1 MEQEIKDI
9 IAKNLPEQVG
19 NVLKE
24 RLENAERDA
33 KDLGSL
39 RKDYGNLLTEL
50 EEKDKKIQGLSHLE
64 SRLDYIKATE
74 ESIKERKM
82 ETAIQIS
89 EIKLQEAEKRADEL
103 RSVLEIV
110 FKSPVYRKS
119 HSTNVHYGYENG
131 QSQPKFASPSETIET
146 EE

>member
-39 RKDYGNLLTEL
+39 RMDYGNLLAQL
-50 EEKDKKIQGLSHLE
+50 DEKDKKIKELSYLE
-64 SRLDYIKATE
+64 DRLDYIKATE
-74 ESIKERKM
+74 EAIKERKM
-82 ETAIQIS
+82 EMALQIS
-89 EIKLQEAEKRADEL
+89 DIKLQEAEKRADEL
-103 RSVLEIV
+103 RNVLEIV

-119 HSTNVHYGYENG
+119 HLTNVHYGYENG
-131 QSQPKFASPSETIET
+131 QSIPKFAAPTETIQT

>member
-24 RLENAERDA
+24 RLEKAEKDA
-33 KDLGSL
+33 KDLEIMNVS
-39 RKDYGNLLTEL
+39 YGNLMIEL
-50 EEKDKKIQGLSHLE
+50 EGKKQKLKELMSLE
-64 SRLDYIKATE
+64 SRINDIKNAE
-74 ESIKERKM
+74 ESIKERRM
-82 ETAIQIS
+82 EMALQIS
-89 EIKLQEAEKRADEL
+89 DIKLQEAEKRADEL
-103 RSVLEIV
+103 RNVLEIV

-119 HSTNVHYGYENG
+119 HLTNVHYGYENG
-131 QSQPKFASPSETIET
+131 QSQPKFSSPTETIQT

>member
-24 RLENAERDA
+24 RLEKAEKDA
-33 KDLGSL
+33 KDLEIMNVS
-39 RKDYGNLLTEL
+39 YGNLMIEL
-50 EEKDKKIQGLSHLE
+50 EGKKQKLKELMSLE
-64 SRLDYIKATE
+64 SRINDIKNAE
-74 ESIKERKM
+74 ESIKERRM
-82 ETAIQIS
+82 EMALQIS
-89 EIKLQEAEKRADEL
+89 DIKLQEAEKRADEL
-103 RSVLEIV
+103 RNVLEIV

-119 HSTNVHYGYENG
+119 HLTNVHYGYENG
-131 QSQPKFASPSETIET
+131 QSQPKFVSPTETIQT

>member
-39 RKDYGNLLTEL
+39 RMDYGNLLAQL
-50 EEKDKKIQGLSHLE
+50 DEKDKKIKELSYLE
-64 SRLDYIKATE
+64 DRLDYIKATE
-74 ESIKERKM
+74 EAIKERRM
-82 ETAIQIS
+82 EMALQIS
-89 EIKLQEAEKRADEL
+89 DIKLQEAEKRADEL
-103 RSVLEIV
+103 RNVLEIV

-119 HSTNVHYGYENG
+119 HLTNVHYGYENG
-131 QSQPKFASPSETIET
+131 QSQPKFASPSETIQT

>member
-24 RLENAERDA
+24 RLEKAERDA
-33 KDLGSL
+33 KNLEIMNVS
-39 RKDYGNLLTEL
+39 YGNLMIEL
-50 EEKDKKIQGLSHLE
+50 EGKKQKLQQLMSLE
-64 SRLDYIKATE
+64 SRISDIKNAE
-74 ESIKERKM
+74 EAIKERRM
-82 ETAIQIS
+82 EMALQIS

-103 RSVLEIV
+103 RNVLEIV
-110 FKSPVYRKS
+110 FKSPVYRKT
-119 HSTNVHYGYENG
+119 HLTNVHYGYENG
-131 QSQPKFASPSETIET
+131 QSTPKFAAPAETIQT

>member
-39 RKDYGNLLTEL
+39 RMDYGNLLAQL
-50 EEKDKKIQGLSHLE
+50 DEKDKKIKELSYLE
-64 SRLDYIKATE
+64 DRLDYIKATE
-74 ESIKERKM
+74 EAIKERRM
-82 ETAIQIS
+82 EMALQIS
-89 EIKLQEAEKRADEL
+89 DIKLQEAEKRADEL
-103 RSVLEIV
+103 RNVLEIV

-119 HSTNVHYGYENG
+119 HLTNVHYGYENG
-131 QSQPKFASPSETIET
+131 QSIPKFAAPTETIQT

>member
-1 MEQEIKDI
+1 MEQEFKDI

-39 RKDYGNLLTEL
+39 RKDYGNLLTQL
-50 EEKDKKIQGLSHLE
+50 DEKDKKIKELSYLE
-64 SRLDYIKATE
+64 DRLDYIKATE
-74 ESIKERKM
+74 EAIKERKM
-82 ETAIQIS
+82 EMALQIS
-89 EIKLQEAEKRADEL
+89 DIKLQEAEKRADEL
-103 RSVLEIV
+103 RNVLEIV

-119 HSTNVHYGYENG
+119 HLTNVHYGYENG
-131 QSQPKFASPSETIET
+131 QSIPKFAAPTETIQT